1 MFNQSAGYSLAD
13 IAAAT
18 GSTGGRYGEGMWGDG
33 WWIIL
38 LFLFGWG
45 GNGGWGGGGQESTR
59 DAVSYGFDI
68 NDIQRGIIGTHNGI
82 CDGFYAMN
90 TGMLTGFGEVQNTLG
105 KNFSDINTA
114 INVATG
120 SITNAIQGER
130 INNLQG
136 VFGIQTQLNA
146 MSAENAACCC
156 ETQKMIESTTRDIIE
171 SNNQGVR
178 SILEF
183 LTQDK
188 IASLTAEN
196 QGLKLAASQ
205 AAQNNYLIEQLRPSP
220 TPAYIVQNPYG
231 CGCGQVQTCCGATF

>member
-18 GSTGGRYGEGMWGDG
+18 GQNGRAGDGIWGDG

-45 GNGGWGGGGQESTR
+45 GNGWGGCKDGSSTR
-59 DAVSYGFDI
+59 EAVSYGFDV
-68 NDIQRGIIGTHNGI
+68 NDIQRGIIGTQNGI

-114 INVATG
+114 INVAT
-120 SITNAIQGER
+120 SSVTNAVQAER
-130 INNLQG
+130 INNLQNTY
-136 VFGIQTQLNA
+136 GIQTQLNS

-156 ETQKMIESTTRDIIE
+156 ETQKLIESTTRDIIE

-220 TPAYIVQNPYG
+220 TPSYIVQNPYA
-231 CGCGQVQTCCGATF
+231 CGCGQYQACCGTTF

>member
-1 MFNQSAGYSLAD
+1 
-13 IAAAT
+13 
-18 GSTGGRYGEGMWGDG
+18 
-33 WWIIL
+33 
-38 LFLFGWG
+38 
-45 GNGGWGGGGQESTR
+45 
-59 DAVSYGFDI
+59 
-68 NDIQRGIIGTHNGI
+68 
-82 CDGFYAMN
+82 MN

-105 KNFSDINTA
+105 KNFSDLNTA

-130 INNLQG
+130 INNLQST
-136 VFGIQTQLNA
+136 FGIQSQLNA